1 MDTNGIISVAIG
13 LAGVVGGVWGGS
25 RFGRSQESDIS
36 VNTITIL
43 QARVNELERLN
54 REKEDKITE
63 LITRVDILE
72 SLVTQRAEVEAM
84 HVEVTEV
91 KGIVTRIAERVGA

>member
-1 MDTNGIISVAIG
+1 MDANGIITVATG
-13 LAGVVGGVWGGS
+13 LAGVIGGVWGGS

-43 QARVNELERLN
+43 QARVNELERMN
-54 REKEDKITE
+54 REKDEQIIE
-63 LITRVDILE
+63 LIARVDILE
-72 SLVTQRAEVEAM
+72 SLVTQRAEVEAV

-91 KGIVTRIAERVGA
+91 KGIVNRIAVAVGA